1 MNVIFGSGIVGLLA
15 KLILGPSW
23 TVVPFYRSRFFSFN
37 PALDDNFII
46 HDDEIEPFIKELTSD
61 IKPQMFPYRRA
72 WSVQGHLLDQWDDG
86 LCRDWLFKI
95 FGTNPPP
102 QSELYYRNRMTLH
115 VYDIRLNEIYQSLV
129 NQYMPDLQAEAAKG
143 QVTEVGDHYFIR
155 DGVRNDFERAISTIP
170 LNALCQLMKSDV
182 NLPSKT
188 VHYLHIRTKDLDF
201 EGFNQ
206 TFVVDQM
213 FSFFKAA
220 NIAPERYMIY
230 CHEDIPNPGVYFM
243 SFIPTFEIIDGTSIE
258 NAIPM
263 GPMPNLSAVEKAG
276 ITCVGSY
283 AQWDW
288 CADVGSNILRLI
300 RYANRG
306 NKPIDGLRPVTLD

>member
-1 MNVIFGSGIVGLLA
+1 MNIIFGSGIVGLLA
-15 KLILGPSW
+15 KLLLGPSW

-46 HDDEIEPFIKELTSD
+46 HDDDIEPFVKDLTHE
-61 IKPQMFPYRRA
+61 IKPQTFPYRRA
-72 WSVQGHLLDQWDDG
+72 WSIQGHLLETWDASV
-86 LCRDWLFKI
+86 CRDWLFKV
-95 FGTNPPP
+95 FGTDPPP
-102 QSELYYRNRMTLH
+102 QSEPYYRDRMTLR
-115 VYDIRLNEIYQSLV
+115 VYDIRINEIYRHLV
-129 NQYMPDLQAEAAKG
+129 NQFMPDLKVEAEKG

-155 DGVRNDFERAISTIP
+155 NGVRCDFDRAISTIP
-170 LNALCQLMKSDV
+170 LDALCKLMNSNVQLPAKDA
-182 NLPSKT
+182 
-188 VHYLHIRTKDLDF
+188 HYLHIKTDSLDF

-206 TFVVDQM
+206 ALVVDQM
-213 FSFFKAA
+213 FSFYKATT
-220 NIAPERYMIY
+220 IAPGRYMIH

-243 SFIPTFEIIDGTSIE
+243 SLLSSFEIIDGTSIE
-258 NAIPM
+258 RAIPM
-263 GPMPNLSAVEKAG
+263 GLMPNLSAVEQAG

-306 NKPIDGLRPVTLD
+306 NKPTDGLRPVKI